1 MQKTGRAQQ
10 QMITIFKSVEF
21 TVSALL
27 QDKLS
32 AMEKLYAKYSNHLL
46 CETLEVA
53 RGTFLNHIK
62 RNKGENTWYT
72 KRRTELKVLIQKIY
86 EENNQIYG
94 SKKITALLQKQ
105 DVNVEKRLLL
115 STRSTKYCSSSIKN
129 LTQVNQNSIII
140 IKHMARFFDLCF
152 ASFDFNGRVQ

>member
-1 MQKTGRAQQ
+1 
-10 QMITIFKSVEF
+10 MITIFKSVEF

-32 AMEKLYAKYSNHLL
+32 AMEKLYRKYSNHLL

-86 EENNQIYG
+86 EEDNQIYG
-94 SKKITALLQKQ
+94 SKKKTALLQKQ
-105 DVNVEKRLLL
+105 DVNVSIEMVRVLMNELGLKSVRTNSKKEFVSQKRKKM
-115 STRSTKYCSSSIKN
+115 S
-129 LTQVNQNSIII
+129 
-140 IKHMARFFDLCF
+140 
-152 ASFDFNGRVQ
+152 